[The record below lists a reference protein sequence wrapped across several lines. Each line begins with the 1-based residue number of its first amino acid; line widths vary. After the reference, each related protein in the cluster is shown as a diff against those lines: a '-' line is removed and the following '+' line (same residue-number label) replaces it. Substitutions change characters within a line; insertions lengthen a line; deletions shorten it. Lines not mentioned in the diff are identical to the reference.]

1 MHLRLNREMKKFGK
15 SLIQFAVYL
24 VLDVLFGWLFSV
36 LFKMTDTFD
45 FWRLLLMGSLFSI
58 VMLIVDALF
67 NRRKK

>member
-1 MHLRLNREMKKFGK
+1 MKKFGK

-24 VLDVLFGWLFSV
+24 VLYVLFGWLFSV

-45 FWRLLLMGSLFSI
+45 FWRLLLMGSVFSI
-58 VMLIVDALF
+58 VMLIVDVLF

>member
-1 MHLRLNREMKKFGK
+1 MKKFGK

-24 VLDVLFGWLFSV
+24 VLYVHFGWLFSV